1 MIRKCVF
8 SIKYEPCSYFR
19 QRLTKMTSCS
29 SPGKPAVCLARR
41 MRTLPVSR
49 RHLSVGTPQPR
60 LLGSFASVWGGQAG
74 AATEE
79 SQESSGDSATL
90 EFWLHLICVM
100 GGSGP
105 RPEISTHHRSR
116 AAAVHLDA
124 LRWVQS
130 AAQPIGLTH
139 RCLLVFI

>member
-1 MIRKCVF
+1 M
-8 SIKYEPCSYFR
+8 
-19 QRLTKMTSCS
+19 
-29 SPGKPAVCLARR
+29 
-41 MRTLPVSR
+41 
-49 RHLSVGTPQPR
+49 GTPQPR
-60 LLGSFASVWGGQAG
+60 LLGSFVSVCGGQVG

-79 SQESSGDSATL
+79 SQESSRDSATL
-90 EFWLHLICVM
+90 EFWLHLICVI

-105 RPEISTHHRSR
+105 RPEISTRHRSR

-130 AAQPIGLTH
+130 VAQPIGLIH